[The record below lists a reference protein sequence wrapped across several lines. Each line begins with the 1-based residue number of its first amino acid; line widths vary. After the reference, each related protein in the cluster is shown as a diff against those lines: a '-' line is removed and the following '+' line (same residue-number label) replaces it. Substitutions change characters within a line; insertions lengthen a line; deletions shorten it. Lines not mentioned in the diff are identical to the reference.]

1 MVGIVWEF
9 IVRDEAVARFRRAY
23 GPDGEWAVLF
33 RKFPGY
39 AGTSLLQ
46 DTVTPGR
53 FITIDRWESEAL
65 YDQMLQST
73 REDYSRLDKMF
84 EALTVSERKLG
95 AWTED

>member
-9 IVRDEAVARFRRAY
+9 IVRDEAVTEFRRGY
-23 GPDGEWAVLF
+23 GPDGEWAALF
-33 RKFPGY
+33 RQYPGY

-46 DTVTPGR
+46 DTVKPGR

-73 REDYSRLDKMF
+73 REEYSRLDKMF